1 MDWYNQIG
9 LVIVIVAFAIL
20 AVVKYSQRKSKKA
33 R

>member
-9 LVIVIVAFAIL
+9 VVIVIVVFMLLGI
-20 AVVKYSQRKSKKA
+20 VKYSEYKSKKA